1 MTEDTRDSFFGE
13 LFKLAK
19 NDKNIIFIS
28 ADADA
33 FALKLFRD
41 ELPDQYISAGVAE
54 QNVVLMAAGLAMA
67 GKKVYI
73 YSIIPFIT
81 LRCYEQIKVSIC
93 SMNLNVNII
102 GIGAGYA
109 FSWDGTSHHATQDLA
124 LMRTLPGLTILNPID
139 AMSCKNSAQIA
150 YNSSNP
156 CYVRL
161 DKGSFPD
168 IYEEEDCNNGIKV
181 FSKENAIK
189 LITTGYL
196 GTLVR
201 QLLQKNDINELDII
215 DLFRIKPINEKLL
228 LDALR
233 NASDI
238 VTLEENSK
246 IGGIGSIICEIVAD
260 YHLNIRVHRI
270 ALDDVLLEKYGER
283 DWLLAQSG
291 INKKSIIEKIKSLTI
306 KKIPK
311 I

>member
-1 MTEDTRDSFFGE
+1 MTEDTRDSYFGE

-19 NDKNIIFIS
+19 NDKDIIFIS

-67 GKKVYI
+67 GKKVFI

-93 SMNLNVNII
+93 SMNLKVNII

-139 AMSCKNSAQIA
+139 AMSCKMSAQIA
-150 YNSSNP
+150 YKSNNP

-168 IYEEEDCNNGIKV
+168 IYEEEDCKNGLKI
-181 FSKENAIK
+181 FSNANAIK
-189 LITTGYL
+189 LVTTGYA
-196 GTLVR
+196 GTFVR
-201 QLLQKNDINELDII
+201 KLLLENEINKLDII
-215 DLFRIKPINEKLL
+215 DIFRIKPINEELL
-228 LDALR
+228 LESLK

-238 VTLEENSK
+238 VTIEENSK
-246 IGGIGSIICEIVAD
+246 IGGIGSIICELIAD
-260 YHLNIRVHRI
+260 YHLNTKIHRI

-283 DWLLAQSG
+283 EWLMEQSG
-291 INKKSIIEKIKSLTI
+291 IDQKSLI
-306 KKIPK
+306 KKLNYI
-311 I
+311 INS